1 MTWIAAAILS
11 IGIRM
16 RSRGILGKALGL
28 AVLAIM
34 GRPSHAFAAP
44 SGTIESGGGLVAIDW
59 AIIAIYAVATI
70 AMGWWYGRKHETT
83 KEYFVG
89 DGKMNPFL
97 IGISLFATLL
107 STITYLSIPGE
118 TLGKGPVFL
127 ATMLGVPFVYWAVAY
142 WLLPVYMRYRVTS
155 AYELLEAKLGL
166 SVRLLGAMM
175 FLSLRLVWMSLL
187 VYLMAKVIVVMAD
200 PAAETTGRDQ
210 YMVPLVAAV
219 TGIVAVVYT
228 TLGGL
233 RAVVITDLF
242 QSILLFG
249 GALLVL
255 IVASY
260 DVGGL
265 GWFPTTWQ
273 PHWDEQPFFSL
284 DPNVRVTVVGSI
296 LTFFLWSVCTAG
308 GDQTSV
314 QRFMATTDLF
324 AARRAV
330 AVQMSAAVAVN
341 LLLGLVGFA
350 LMAYFRKDPAR
361 LPDGMTIENN
371 ADVCFPLFV
380 SHHLPIGISG
390 LVISG
395 MFAAAM
401 SSLDSGVNSITAV
414 IMSDFLDR
422 FGLRPKTERGHV
434 RAAQVLALTI
444 GTIVVFGST
453 FMKFVPGN
461 ITSVTQKTSNLLT
474 TPIFCLFVFALFI
487 PFSRPLGVW
496 AGAIAG
502 TGTAAII
509 AFSGPLV
516 VLLDSWGINPAT
528 FGATIETKTDP
539 VTGAVS
545 RFADDPISFQ
555 WIAPLAI
562 AANLGVGCVV
572 SLLLPR
578 PQATPAPEAN
588 EVSP

>member
-1 MTWIAAAILS
+1 MTRIVAAILS

-28 AVLAIM
+28 AVLVAF
-34 GRPSHAFAAP
+34 SHPGELLAASTGGAGKP
-44 SGTIESGGGLVAIDW
+44 GGLVGIDW
-59 AIIAIYAVATI
+59 AIITIYCVITLI
-70 AMGWWYGRKHETT
+70 MGWWYGRKQTT
-83 KEYFVG
+83 TQEYFVG

-187 VYLMAKVIVVMAD
+187 VYLMAKAVVVMAD
-200 PAAETTGRDQ
+200 PQAEATGRDE
-210 YMVPLVAAV
+210 YLVPLVAAI
-219 TGIVAVVYT
+219 TGIVAVIYT
-228 TLGGL
+228 SMGGL
-233 RAVVITDLF
+233 RAVVVTDLF
-242 QSILLFG
+242 QSMLLFG
-249 GALLVL
+249 GAALVV
-255 IVASY
+255 IVASQ
-260 DVGGL
+260 DFGGV
-265 GWFPTTWQ
+265 GWFPTMWQ
-273 PHWDEQPFFSL
+273 PHWDHQPFFSL

-314 QRFMATTDLF
+314 QRFMATTDLR

-350 LMAYFRKDPAR
+350 LMAYFRKDPTR
-361 LPDGMTIENN
+361 LPAGMTIENN

-414 IMSDFLDR
+414 VMSDFLDR

-434 RAAQVLALTI
+434 RAAQFLAFSI
-444 GTIVVFGST
+444 GIIVVFGST

-516 VLLDSWGINPAT
+516 VLLDGWGINPAT
-528 FGATIETKTDP
+528 FGATIQTKTDP

-545 RFADDPISFQ
+545 RFAEDPISFQ

-562 AANLGVGCVV
+562 AANLAVGCTV

-578 PQATPAPEAN
+578 PQATPAPEAD